1 MSVRKNIVNKFM
13 KEKIK
18 KSLIIIENL
27 SETSEVKLKK
37 ISLYIKQNLL
47 PYEKQDDE
55 GKRYFDKN
63 KSLKR
68 LKKIKEL
75 EKEGHTV
82 KEMQEYFK
90 WKDIYAMLDK
100 FKK

>member
-1 MSVRKNIVNKFM
+1 M